1 MSTAHRDQ
9 DRAGLLRGIAIAVP
23 LSVAMWAAIG
33 WLVISALR

>member
-23 LSVAMWAAIG
+23 AGTAVWAAIG
-33 WLVISALR
+33 WLITRCW